1 MENIETHIKYLDEN
15 LDSFLVLKN
24 YTKKQTVD
32 TKEKIQQIIYLVQM
46 YMNANSELYDYI
58 DGDLNRSRFFWDD
71 YFGDELNKLIHNLKR
86 ENAK

>member
-46 YMNANSELYDYI
+46 YINANSELYDYI